1 MNFKFLD
8 EYINTHSPGYDI
20 LIYKD
25 GEISEYIF
33 GNKCTLPKEEK
44 LTSDTLF
51 DIASLTKVFTATLIY
66 MAYEENKLDINDYVY
81 DIDNRFTNLKSVKIL
96 DLLSHN
102 QEIYTDGYLG
112 STSTKQE
119 FEKILFSAYVKDKT
133 PKYIDADYIILSY
146 ILEKIYNTTF
156 EKIVYEKVCIPLNLS
171 NITFNPIKENCA
183 SCDYEYQGDILIRNE
198 VGIVHDKKAKCAYK
212 FGMYV
217 GHAGIFS
224 NGLDL
229 IKFLKSFLD
238 NTLLKKE
245 TIELMLKHDDR
256 NSMNYNILKDLTHN
270 DDNINNLYEESL
282 DIDSSLHLIDPHNYM
297 GCLYKNKINK
307 LNLVDL
313 LMSDTSINFSGF
325 TGPMFSIDFE
335 NKIIVLVMCNILHN
349 THFERLERKMMTKD
363 ILHEVIKQIPIE

>member
-8 EYINTHSPGYDI
+8 KYINTHSPGYNI
-20 LIYKD
+20 LTYKD
-25 GEISEYIF
+25 GKINEYIF
-33 GNKCTLPKEEK
+33 GNKCTLPKIEK

-51 DIASLTKVFTATLIY
+51 DIASLTKVFTSTLIY
-66 MAYEENKLDINDYVY
+66 MAYEENKIDINDYIY
-81 DIDNRFTNLKSVKIL
+81 NIDNRFTNLKKVRIL

-112 STSTKQE
+112 SAKDKND
-119 FEKILFSAYVKDKT
+119 FERILFSAYVKDKT

-156 EKIVYEKVCIPLNLS
+156 EKQVYEKICIPLNLS
-171 NITFNPIKENCA
+171 SITFNPEKNNCA
-183 SCDYEYQGDILIRNE
+183 SCNFEYQGNTLIDTNE
-198 VGIVHDKKAKCAYK
+198 VGIVHDKKARCAYK
-212 FGMYV
+212 LGMYV

-245 TIELMLKHDDR
+245 TIEIMLKHDDR
-256 NSMNYNILKDLTHN
+256 NSMNYNILKNLTN
-270 DDNINNLYEESL
+270 RDDNINNLYDEIC
-282 DIDSSLHLIDPHNYM
+282 DIDNNLTLIDPYNYM

-307 LNLVDL
+307 LNLVDNL
-313 LMSDTSINFSGF
+313 LSDNSINFSGF
-325 TGPMFSIDFE
+325 TGPMFSIDFK

-349 THFERLERKMMTKD
+349 THIDRKPRKMMTRD
-363 ILHEVIKQIPIE
+363 IIHEVIKQIL